1 MIRVLVVDDHRLVRA
16 GLITLLEAAG
26 DIEVAGEAA
35 DGRQALE
42 AARAVAPDV
51 VLMDLSMPVLDGV
64 AATRLLLQERPQ
76 ARVVALTS
84 FSDRQRVNDVLAA
97 GAIGYLLKDSRP
109 DELLAAVRSAA
120 EGHAPLDPRVAGA
133 LLPGREP
140 PAADLLSEREKQVLR
155 LAAAGLANKQIA
167 RRLGIS
173 ESTVK
178 VHIGNIFRQIGV
190 RDRTS
195 AALWAREHLPSPP
208 SLQVVLVCLVP
219 VSRYPE
225 PCSRWL
231 PPRCYGCHN
240 VDLRTYVLWQP
251 CVRW

>member
-1 MIRVLVVDDHRLVRA
+1 
-16 GLITLLEAAG
+16 
-26 DIEVAGEAA
+26 
-35 DGRQALE
+35 
-42 AARAVAPDV
+42 
-51 VLMDLSMPVLDGV
+51 VLDGV

-195 AALWAREHLPSPP
+195 AALWAREHLPNP
-208 SLQVVLVCLVP
+208 
-219 VSRYPE
+219 
-225 PCSRWL
+225 
-231 PPRCYGCHN
+231 
-240 VDLRTYVLWQP
+240 
-251 CVRW
+251 

>member
-64 AATRLLLQERPQ
+64 AATRLLLEERPQ

-195 AALWAREHLPSPP
+195 AALWARENLPAP
-208 SLQVVLVCLVP
+208 
-219 VSRYPE
+219 
-225 PCSRWL
+225 
-231 PPRCYGCHN
+231 
-240 VDLRTYVLWQP
+240 
-251 CVRW
+251 